1 MIQVKNNSS
10 TRVTFPK
17 LEWSIGPHEIKEI
30 SDAMSFHVLTYP
42 DIAIVKEKTEKR
54 QEIFKTRRRY
64 KK

>member
-17 LEWSIGPHEIKEI
+17 LEWSIGPQEVKEI
-30 SDAMSFHVLTYP
+30 TDAMAFHVLTYP
-42 DIAIVKEKTEKR
+42 DIAEVKEKTEKQ
-54 QEIFKTRRRY
+54 QETFKTRRHY